1 MKLLTKASYS
11 SEVSE
16 REKRN
21 LDVAYRAACESIVLL
36 KNEKVLPLKTEKV
49 ALYGPGASKTIK
61 GGTGSGEVNER
72 HSVTILEGMEN
83 RGFEITTKQWIQ
95 DYEDAYRE
103 EEIAHKKA
111 QKDALKT
118 LKVNSI
124 MEMMFAGFQPSNG
137 RVITEKD
144 IQDSDTD
151 TAIYILSRQ
160 AGEGGDRKAEK
171 GDLFITDVERAAIET
186 CVKNYKNFVLVINSG
201 CSIDM
206 SFVDEIPGIGAI
218 LFICQLGTEGGNAFA
233 DVISGKVTPS
243 GKLAD
248 TWAKKYSDIPFY
260 NEFSY
265 LNGNVTEEY
274 YKEGI
279 YVGYRYFDSF
289 GVEPCYPFGYGLS
302 YTQFSMYSA
311 GVKVDGTKIH
321 LDVAVTNIGETYS
334 GKEVAQVYVSA
345 PAGKLN
351 KEYQSLVAFAKTKEL
366 EPGKSEIMNLAFD
379 MTEIGSYDEKGAC
392 YFLDK
397 GEYIVRLGNSSR
409 NTVPV
414 AVVILDEKVVISTH
428 CNICPVMEPV
438 DELKSESPI
447 VEKINAGVP
456 RVYVCASNF
465 ETVNYTYETPEEY
478 SDERV
483 DKFMDTLTLKEMVDI
498 VVGIG
503 MFGGETRFN
512 MPGSVGNTTSKFWD
526 RGLANMTLCDGPA
539 GLRITKR
546 SVIQKNG
553 TIKPLELPL
562 SVFEMFPEFIQRLM
576 KGNPDDGTMVY
587 QYTTAFPVTAA
598 LAQTWNTDM
607 LHEVGEAIYIEMK
620 EYGCT
625 FWLAPAV
632 NIHRNPLCGRNF
644 EYVSED
650 PFLTGEVA
658 AAITKGVQQ
667 EEGFYVTVK
676 HFACNNME
684 ENRNKVSS
692 NVSERALREIYL
704 RGFEKAVRKGRA
716 KGIMTSYNRINGV
729 YTSNSYDLCTKV
741 LRNEWGFDGV
751 VMTDWFSTNKDLGN
765 NALAMRAGNDL
776 IMPGGGRYKK
786 EILAGV
792 KSGMIS
798 EKDVRRCCANIIYA
812 IMNSAIQKEY
822 IDGRNEH
829 IE

>member
-1 MKLLTKASYS
+1 MELLTKASYL
-11 SEVSE
+11 SEISE

-21 LDVAYRAACESIVLL
+21 LDVAYRAACESMVLL
-36 KNEKVLPLKTEKV
+36 KNKNVLPLKTKKV

-72 HSVTILEGMEN
+72 HSVTILEGLEN
-83 RGFEITTKQWIQ
+83 RGFEITTKKWIS
-95 DYEDAYRE
+95 DYEEAYRE
-103 EEIAHKKA
+103 GEIAHQKA
-111 QKDALKT
+111 QKEALKT

-124 MEMMFAGFQPSNG
+124 MEMMLAGFSPTNG
-137 RVITEKD
+137 RDITEED
-144 IQDSDTD
+144 IKDSDTD
-151 TAIYILSRQ
+151 TAIYVLSRQ

-171 GDLFITDVERAAIET
+171 GDLFITDAERTAIET
-186 CVKNYKNFVLVINSG
+186 CVANYKNFVLVINSG

-233 DVISGKVTPS
+233 DTISGEVTPS

-248 TWAKKYSDIPFY
+248 TWAKKYADIPFH
-260 NEFSY
+260 NEYSY
-265 LNGNVTEEY
+265 LNGNVEEEY

-302 YTQFSMYSA
+302 YTDFSMYGA
-311 GVKVDGTKIH
+311 GISVDGTKVK
-321 LDVAVTNIGETYS
+321 LNVEVTNIGDTYS
-334 GKEVAQVYVSA
+334 GKEVAQLYVSA
-345 PAGKLN
+345 PVGKLH
-351 KEYQSLVAFAKTKEL
+351 KEYQSLVAFGKTKL
-366 EPGKSEIMNLAFD
+366 LAPGEKDMLFLTFD
-379 MTEIGSYDEKGAC
+379 MAEIGSYDEESAS
-392 YFLDK
+392 YILDA

-409 NTVPV
+409 NNVPV
-414 AVVILDEKVVISTH
+414 AVVTLDEKVVVSKH
-428 CNICPVMEPV
+428 CNICPMREPME
-438 DELKSESPI
+438 ELKADARVAE
-447 VEKINAGVP
+447 EINAGVP
-456 RVYVCASNF
+456 RVSVSAGDF
-465 ETVNYTYETPEEY
+465 KTVHYTYETPETY

-483 DKFMDTLTLKEMVDI
+483 DRFMNTLSLKDMVEI

-526 RGLANMTLCDGPA
+526 RGLANVTLCDGPA
-539 GLRITKR
+539 GLRITKK
-546 SVIQKNG
+546 SVVDKKGNV
-553 TIKPLELPL
+553 KPVELPM
-562 SVFEMFPEFIQRLM
+562 SVLEMLPNFVQSFM
-576 KGNPDDGTMVY
+576 KGNPEKGTMIY

-598 LAQTWNTDM
+598 LAQTWNMDI
-607 LHEVGEAIYIEMK
+607 LEEVGNAIYIEMK

-667 EEGFYVTVK
+667 EEGYYVTVK

-684 ENRNKVSS
+684 DNRNKVSS
-692 NVSERALREIYL
+692 NLSERALREIYL
-704 RGFEKAVRKGRA
+704 RGFERAVRKGNA
-716 KGIMTSYNRINGV
+716 KAIMTSYNRINGV
-729 YTSNSYDLCTKV
+729 YAPNSHDLCTKA

-751 VMTDWFSTNKDLGN
+751 VMTDWFSTNKNLGH
-765 NALAMRAGNDL
+765 NALAMKAGNDL
-776 IMPGGGRYKK
+776 IMPGGASYKK

-798 EKDVRRCCANIIYA
+798 ETDVRRCCANVVRA
-812 IMNSAIQKEY
+812 IMDSATQKEY
-822 IDGRNEH
+822 IENQS
-829 IE
+829 